1 LRYQIN
7 TYFSAHAVA
16 IAQDRVALRRLATS
30 GDYERVMI
38 IDSRRYSR
46 VVDPVSGCLAESF
59 AGVSVVAG
67 RCLVACAASTLGMLM
82 GVDAD

>member
-1 LRYQIN
+1 
-7 TYFSAHAVA
+7 
-16 IAQDRVALRRLATS
+16 
-30 GDYERVMI
+30 MI
-38 IDSRRYSR
+38 IDSRHYSR

-67 RCLVACAASTLGMLM
+67 RCLVACAASTLGMLLM

>member
-1 LRYQIN
+1 
-7 TYFSAHAVA
+7 
-16 IAQDRVALRRLATS
+16 
-30 GDYERVMI
+30 MI

-67 RCLVACAASTLGMLM
+67 RCLVA
-82 GVDAD
+82 